1 MFLGVFFP
9 GIEVIVFVLFH
20 ISGVLIERYGSFV
33 ELFMSGTPCG
43 GLRSAILKDFTS
55 EEAKMELEVLRLLG
69 KMLTGPWMRKFYT
82 SAEKEIHHVEGI
94 EVVR

>member
-20 ISGVLIERYGSFV
+20 ISGVLIERYEFFV

-69 KMLTGPWMRKFYT
+69 KMLTGPWMRKCYT